1 MLFTFKFNYTMGCGD
16 ASHRERE
23 PLKSVMRENLTR
35 KAMKGARDRASER
48 TSKRALQ
55 SKGRSEGAS
64 EGASE
69 PERELREREGTQG
82 SE

>member
-1 MLFTFKFNYTMGCGD
+1 MDGPRGSFSTHYCVMLFTFKFNYTMGCGD

-23 PLKSVMRENLTR
+23 RLKSVVRE

-55 SKGRSEGAS
+55 SKGRSEG
-64 EGASE
+64 
-69 PERELREREGTQG
+69 G
-82 SE
+82 S